1 MYGDELSE
9 RKKSILKAI
18 VESHIEC
25 GEPVGS
31 KSLLLMPGINCSSA
45 TVRNEMAE
53 LEEMGY
59 LEQPHTSS
67 GRVPSQ
73 LGYRFYVDQLI
84 EHYNMTNSEITEI
97 NRVLKS
103 KTAELDQILLTA
115 SKLAS
120 AMTNYT
126 GLAVQPKRASV
137 TVTRFS
143 YSYIDPRNFVLIM
156 ITSLGT
162 VSSKHIRLD
171 EGRDEDSVSRL
182 CDALNEYAA
191 GLSAEAINLAV
202 MIKLETAVGD
212 DAPLIGPIIK
222 TVYSVLSEYDVGE
235 LQLSG
240 ISHLLEYPEYSD
252 TDELS
257 GLLGT
262 LERKDEI
269 LRLVSENESGDVS
282 VLIGSESPVKVMSNS
297 SLVFKPVMRDGRV
310 LGVIGVLGPRR
321 MDYAKV
327 LETVEQLCE
336 SIGEVIGAGS
346 EDARALNPAGS
357 AAGSGGK
364 AGIYEAAD
372 SGQTAGAP
380 PGGVGETPGGAEG
393 SK

>member
-84 EHYNMTNSEITEI
+84 EHYNMTNSEITQI

-182 CDALNEYAA
+182 CDALNDYAA
-191 GLSAEAINLAV
+191 GLSADAINLAV
-202 MIKLETAVGD
+202 MIKLESAVGD

-222 TVYSVLSEYDVGE
+222 TVYSVLSEYDGGE

-327 LETVEQLCE
+327 LETVEKLCE
-336 SIGEVIGAGS
+336 SIGEVIGTGS
-346 EDARALNPAGS
+346 EDSRALNPGS
-357 AAGSGGK
+357 SGAGSGGN
-364 AGIYEAAD
+364 AGIYGAAD
-372 SGQTAGAP
+372 SGKTAGAP
-380 PGGVGETPGGAEG
+380 PGGAGGTPGGAE
-393 SK
+393 